1 MLHRPRLAA
10 ALVVAAAALT
20 GCSGGAVVPATD
32 TARPASSPG
41 PASSPARPASPH
53 PGLAAYR
60 VARPDADV
68 PLPVRLRIPELGV
81 DTPLDELGQA
91 PDRTVEVP
99 EDPLR
104 AGWYARGPR
113 PGQAGPAVL
122 LGHVDGQSRPGV
134 FFRVRELQAGALVV
148 VERADGTQARFRVT
162 RLERM
167 PKTAFP
173 TSEVYLPTAG
183 PELRLVTCGGGF
195 DAATGHYRDNVI
207 AYAELTA

>member
-1 MLHRPRLAA
+1 MQHPRRLAA
-10 ALVVAAAALT
+10 ALTVAAAALT
-20 GCSGGAVVPATD
+20 GCSSGAAVTATD
-32 TARPASSPG
+32 TARPTSSLEPTSSPVR
-41 PASSPARPASPH
+41 AASPH

-60 VARPDADV
+60 VARPDAYV
-68 PLPVRLRIPELGV
+68 PLPVRLRIPELAI

-99 EDPLR
+99 DDPLR

-134 FFRVRELQAGALVV
+134 FFRVRELQVGAILI
-148 VERADGTQARFRVT
+148 VERADGTEARFQVT